1 MDDRIQIRRNKMIGT
16 DKQHGSVLV
25 LGAGAQNGLGSALAR
40 RFASAGYDLVV
51 TGRSADK
58 VGKIAADIEAAG
70 GIAQAETVDVT
81 NVDDLDRIFS
91 ILANKGPIAAVLYN
105 AGNNGII
112 PFAELTAEQFQAFWH
127 VGCLGGFHVAKRALP
142 LLEAQGSGSLF
153 FTGASASLRG
163 RPNFAQFSVA
173 KAGLRM
179 LAQSLAREYGPK
191 GIHVAHFIIDGVI
204 DGEIVRQKFGDYI
217 DRLGEDGTLKPE
229 AIADTFFA
237 VHQQG
242 RSAWTHELDLRPFKE
257 AW

>member
-1 MDDRIQIRRNKMIGT
+1 MAT
-16 DKQHGSVLV
+16 DTQRGCVLV
-25 LGAGAQNGLGSALAR
+25 LGAGAQNGLGGALAR
-40 RFASAGYDLVV
+40 RFASAGYDLFV
-51 TGRSADK
+51 TGRTADK
-58 VGKIAADIEAAG
+58 VNKIAADIRAAG
-70 GIAQAETVDVT
+70 GTAQGEKVDVT
-81 NVDDLDRIFS
+81 NVEDLDRIFAL
-91 ILANKGPIAAVLYN
+91 LADRGPVAAVIYN

-112 PFAELTAEQFQAFWH
+112 PFSELTAEQFQAFWN

-191 GIHVAHFIIDGVI
+191 GVHVAHFIIDGVI
-204 DGEIVRQKFGDYI
+204 DGDIVRQNFGAYI

-229 AIADTFFA
+229 AVADTYLA
-237 VHQQG
+237 THQQV

-257 AW
+257 NW